1 MLERTIL
8 LDRLCCWPCSSRAIS
23 RSAGQNLVS
32 DGPCSRA
39 IFVQGYAAL
48 IDYLDYIPN
57 AISLSVS
64 HCEMVSQV
72 VHIIFLI
79 RISLTGIYYFIS
91 IRRIALFTKHAAPSY
106 SVSSGCCE
114 ILILGQIAFYFQK
127 KDLISVFN
135 L

>member
-1 MLERTIL
+1 MLIQ
-8 LDRLCCWPCSSRAIS
+8 AIS

-32 DGPCSRA
+32 DGPSSRA
-39 IFVQGYAAL
+39 IFIQGYAAL

-64 HCEMVSQV
+64 RCEMDSQV
-72 VHIIFLI
+72 VHISSFI
-79 RISLTGIYYFIS
+79 RITPIDIYYFIS
-91 IRRIALFTKHAAPSY
+91 IRMIALFTKHAAPSY

-114 ILILGQIAFYFQK
+114 ILFPGQISFYFLK
-127 KDLISVFN
+127 KALISVFS